1 MAMMALGTLE
11 KLAQSS
17 AGKMIEG
24 KIADKLGIKVAPS
37 SAASTAAGVTD
48 PTVPTA
54 TTPLWSIGPGRDGRN
69 GIDGKD
75 GKDGTPNIQA
85 LQNVLERNL
94 HFSKMSNLHPP
105 NPNLLPHHNLP
116 HIILPQLPH
125 LKPHALSDPDSSD
138 ELTRQFN
145 ELQTLENDKYIALDV
160 LLKSNPT
167 PDNVAQQETII
178 NDIAAISTIRSN
190 LFDTLLNN
198 ASNHLKLNEQMNSS
212 LEDKQKITALQ
223 QSISTAKQTGLD
235 ADTQKTLNARRM
247 VDINTYYH
255 KQYAARVKIM
265 KSIVLVCFVI
275 IFFIV
280 LMHLGWL
287 PQELVTV
294 IVVITL
300 FAGLVYIGS
309 LINDMYQRS
318 KINFDE
324 YDFPF
329 DSSKFGSQLSNT
341 TKSATAASTDQS
353 CSLYNSI
360 ASSAASVEDSLSSK
374 ATELMNDVTGGTP
387 DPSQS
392 SSSLSSASTSAGS
405 GSGAAVTPS
414 VQTKLTESFI
424 PLMSRM
430 DRRQFNSNNA
440 LHPAAYDTVNNFGK
454 I

>member
-1 MAMMALGTLE
+1 MALGTLE

-17 AGKMIEG
+17 TGKMIEG

-85 LQNVLERNL
+85 LQNVIERTL
-94 HFSKMSNLHPP
+94 HSSKMSNIHLP
-105 NPNLLPHHNLP
+105 NMSNLP
-116 HIILPQLPH
+116 HPHLPPHVNLPQLSSH
-125 LKPHALSDPDSSD
+125 LSSTSAPDSSD
-138 ELTRQFN
+138 DELTEQIN
-145 ELQTLENDKYIALDV
+145 NLQKLENDKYIALDV
-160 LLKSNPT
+160 LLKSNPS
-167 PDNVAQQETII
+167 PDNVAQQEAII
-178 NDIAAISTIRSN
+178 NDIAAISTLRSN

-198 ASNHLKLNEQMNSS
+198 ASSHSKLNEQMNSN
-212 LEDKQKITALQ
+212 LENKNMI
-223 QSISTAKQTGLD
+223 
-235 ADTQKTLNARRM
+235 KTLKENSLNAQRAALEAESGTISNARRM

-265 KSIVLVCFVI
+265 KLIVLICFVI
-275 IFFIV
+275 IFFVV

-300 FAGLVYIGS
+300 LAGVIYIGY
-309 LINDMYQRS
+309 LVNDMYQRS
-318 KINFDE
+318 KLNFDE
-324 YDFPF
+324 YNFPF
-329 DSSKFGSQLSNT
+329 DASKFGSQLSNT

-360 ASSAASVEDSLSSK
+360 ASSAASVEDSISSK
-374 ATELMNDVTGGTP
+374 ATELMNDVNGGTP

-392 SSSLSSASTSAGS
+392 SSSLTSANANTGS
-405 GSGAAVTPS
+405 DSGAAATPS

-430 DRRQFNSNNA
+430 DRRQFSSNNA
-440 LHPAAYDTVNNFGK
+440 LHPAAYDTENNFGK

>member
-11 KLAQSS
+11 KLAHSS

-24 KIADKLGIKVAPS
+24 KIADKLGIKIAPS

-54 TTPLWSIGPGRDGRN
+54 TTPLWSIGPGRDGR
-69 GIDGKD
+69 DGKD
-75 GKDGTPNIQA
+75 GKDGTPDIES

-94 HFSKMSNLHPP
+94 HLSKMSNLHPP
-105 NPNLLPHHNLP
+105 NPNLLPHLNLP
-116 HIILPQLPH
+116 HLTLPHLPH
-125 LKPHALSDPDSSD
+125 LKPHPLSDPDSTD
-138 ELTRQFN
+138 ELTKQFN
-145 ELQTLENDKYIALDV
+145 ELQTLENNKYITLDV

-178 NDIAAISTIRSN
+178 NDIAAISTLRSN

-198 ASNHLKLNEQMNSS
+198 ANNHLKLNEQMNSS

-223 QSISTAKQTGLD
+223 QSILTAKQTGLD
-235 ADTQKTLNARRM
+235 TDSQKSMNARRM

-324 YDFPF
+324 YDFQF
-329 DSSKFGSQLSNT
+329 DSNKFGSQLSNT

-360 ASSAASVEDSLSSK
+360 ASSAATVEDSLSSK

-392 SSSLSSASTSAGS
+392 SSSLSSVSTSTGS
-405 GSGAAVTPS
+405 GSGAAATPS
-414 VQTKLTESFI
+414 VQKKLSESFI

-440 LHPAAYDTVNNFGK
+440 LHPAAYDTENNFGK